1 MRHNEVFLT
10 QLDNGVVSKVPGS
23 FSRFWHE
30 LVGDFPPFT
39 NVITAKESSFSCS
52 VITTSHRLIITQ
64 LLQPGLVAA
73 IVNEDSQVQLPI
85 CASIP
90 FSHFSSILST
100 GVSTTGVT
108 VTFNF
113 YYPLQLNLFI
123 PVGQNPQAIVD
134 QTVKHWCIQARGV
147 FLRPMSV
154 PLINAAKD
162 LKGLGRCADIPTFC
176 DNRPTFLRSTGD
188 DTLSTANDRWTH
200 YSISRTILAMQKGG
214 DVLRAKLVLGP
225 DQNPEILKEPLTVQR
240 YLNIKAHYN
249 AVLDLGSSPVYAE
262 ASIDSLLGGEAGAL
276 KELLEYEPENGQD
289 GTAEFTRTQLH
300 ICINK
305 NYQVCETYPYLLFLP
320 NQAIIRPNTFVDN
333 RFLCVAGFIDGL
345 PIFRSGNPIL
355 GIGANPIAD
364 FLDFYMPST
373 CYKRAIVFS
382 LGPTTYYDIQKPVS
396 TMPPNSN
403 GTFIDYANYLRVLQ
417 TKLPFP
423 EELAMAFNTMWSLNL
438 VQPTQFF
445 SSELPANWNLQQK
458 GDTDLYSVA
467 ADLFDTFHIKTIKED
482 NDFQYTVRVEESG
495 WLDYIISFVATARLL
510 VELLRDDNSQNMII
524 LSGDLEVF
532 WAPVILILSTIIAKK
547 QYRTIRGLLE
557 LMRCYLPSFGLPL
570 ASCMNFEGSQIEA
583 KAPVQEQHYRLI
595 TQRAGHVPVIP
606 LLIDCISLLVH
617 YSRPAFGFG
626 EGFLMHLSAIIY
638 SNLYGDFLFDSE
650 AERYFLAIPEL
661 TDSLYSQEAI
671 ELLSKRFETPIFVDS
686 LELSSW
692 PTISKFWSLG
702 LDFS

>member
-1 MRHNEVFLT
+1 MRRNEVFLT
-10 QLDNGVVSKVPGS
+10 QLDNAVVSKVPGS

-30 LVGDFPPFT
+30 LIGDFPPFT
-39 NVITAKESSFSCS
+39 KIVTAKDSSFSCS
-52 VITTSHRLIITQ
+52 IITTSHRIIITQ
-64 LLQPGLVAA
+64 YLQPGLIADIA
-73 IVNEDSQVQLPI
+73 KEDSQIQLPI

-90 FSHFSSILST
+90 FSHFSSVIST
-100 GVSTTGVT
+100 GVSTTGAT
-108 VTFNF
+108 ITFNF
-113 YYPLQLNLFI
+113 YYPLQLNLFV
-123 PVGQNPQAIVD
+123 PVGQNPLAVVD
-134 QTVKHWCIQARGV
+134 QTIKHWCIQTRGV

-162 LKGLGRCADIPTFC
+162 MKGIGKYSDIVAFC
-176 DNRPTFLRSTGD
+176 DNRPTFLRAAGD
-188 DTLSTANDRWTH
+188 DNETNDRWKH
-200 YSISRTILAMQKGG
+200 YSMSRTLLAMQKDG
-214 DVLRAKLVLGP
+214 DALRATLVMAP
-225 DQNPEILKEPLTVQR
+225 DQSPEMLKEPLEVQR
-240 YLNIKAHYN
+240 YVNIKTHYN
-249 AVLDLGSSPVYAE
+249 TILNLNDNPIYAK
-262 ASIDSLLGGEAGAL
+262 ASIDSILGGETDAL
-276 KELLEYEPENGQD
+276 KELLEYKPEGDQA
-289 GTAEFTRTQLH
+289 TATDFTRTQLH
-300 ICINK
+300 VCINK

-320 NQAIIRPNTFVDN
+320 NHAIIRPNTFVDN
-333 RFLCVAGFIDGL
+333 RFLCVAGFIGGL
-345 PIFRSGNPIL
+345 PVFRSGNPVF

-373 CYKRAIVFS
+373 RYRRAIVFS
-382 LGPTTYYDIQKPVS
+382 LGPTTYYDIQKPVN
-396 TMPPNSN
+396 TLPPNPN
-403 GTFIDYANYLRVLQ
+403 CTFLDYANYLRVLQ

-423 EELAMAFNTMWSLNL
+423 EELAAAFNTMWSLNL

-482 NDFQYTVRVEESG
+482 NDFQYTVRVEETG
-495 WLDYIISFVATARLL
+495 WLDYIISFVATSRLL
-510 VELLRDDNSQNMII
+510 VELLKDDNGQNMII
-524 LSGDLEVF
+524 LSGDLETF

-547 QYRTIRGLLE
+547 QYRTIKGLLE
-557 LMRCYLPSFGLPL
+557 LMRQYLPSFGLPI

-583 KAPVQEQHYRLI
+583 KAPVQEHHYKLI

-606 LLIDCISLLVH
+606 LLIDCLSLLVH

-661 TDSLYSQEAI
+661 TESLYSQETI
-671 ELLSKRFETPIFVDS
+671 DLLCKRFETPIVVDS

>member
-1 MRHNEVFLT
+1 MRRNEVFLT

-39 NVITAKESSFSCS
+39 KVVTAKESSFSCS
-52 VITTSHRLIITQ
+52 IITTSHRIIITQ
-64 LLQPGLVAA
+64 QLQPGLIATISKA
-73 IVNEDSQVQLPI
+73 DNQGQLPI

-90 FSHFSSILST
+90 FSHFSSVLSS

-113 YYPLQLNLFI
+113 YYPLQLNLFV
-123 PVGQNPQAIVD
+123 PVGQNPQAVVD
-134 QTVKHWCIQARGV
+134 QTVKHWCIQVRGV
-147 FLRPMSV
+147 FLRPMSI

-162 LKGLGRCADIPTFC
+162 MKGVGQYADIVTFC
-176 DNRPTFLRSTGD
+176 DNRPTFLRSAD
-188 DTLSTANDRWTH
+188 DSKGNDRWTH
-200 YSISRTILAMQKGG
+200 YSISRTLLAMQKSGG
-214 DVLRAKLVLGP
+214 ALRAILAMGP
-225 DQNPEILKEPLTVQR
+225 DQSPEALAEPLVIHR

-249 AVLDLGSSPVYAE
+249 SALDLGDSPVYIK
-262 ASIDSLLGGEAGAL
+262 ASIDSLLGGEVDAL
-276 KELLEYEPENGQD
+276 KELLECTPEGDQGSTVD
-289 GTAEFTRTQLH
+289 PVQTHLH
-300 ICINK
+300 ICVNK
-305 NYQVCETYPYLLFLP
+305 DYQVCETYPYLLLLP

-373 CYKRAIVFS
+373 RYKRAIVFS

-403 GTFIDYANYLRVLQ
+403 GIFIDYANYLRVLQ

-445 SSELPANWNLQQK
+445 SSELPVNWNLQQK
-458 GDTDLYSVA
+458 GEADLYSVA

-495 WLDYIISFVATARLL
+495 WLDYVISFVATARLL
-510 VELLRDDNSQNMII
+510 VELLRDDNCQNMII

-532 WAPVILILSTIIAKK
+532 WTPVILILSTIIANKR
-547 QYRTIRGLLE
+547 YRTINGLLE
-557 LMRCYLPSFGLPL
+557 LMRQYLPSFGLPI
-570 ASCMNFEGSQIEA
+570 ASCMNFEGSQLEA
-583 KAPVQEQHYRLI
+583 KAPIQEQHYRLI
-595 TQRAGHVPVIP
+595 TQRAGHVPIIP
-606 LLIDCISLLVH
+606 ILMDCISLLVH

-638 SNLYGDFLFDSE
+638 SNIYGDFLFDSE
-650 AERYFLAIPEL
+650 AERYFLAVPEL
-661 TDSLYSQEAI
+661 TDSLYSQETI
-671 ELLSKRFETPIFVDS
+671 ELLCKRFETPIVVDS